1 MFQKRR
7 RLAALIAPVCLFV
20 LSSAFIPK
28 EQVYDGGKELYE
40 KKCARCHGKDGTKGL
55 FGARNLQ
62 ISKLD
67 DAGYIKIITEGRNIM
82 PSWQKKL
89 SEGQI
94 NLVVL
99 YIKGLRK

>member
-1 MFQKRR
+1 MLKRNLNA
-7 RLAALIAPVCLFV
+7 LAALAVVCALCT
-20 LSSAFIPK
+20 AFIPK

-67 DAGYIKIITEGRNIM
+67 DAGYIRIITEGRNIM
-82 PSWQKKL
+82 PSWNRKL
-89 SEGQI
+89 NEGQI
-94 NLVVL
+94 NLVVQ
-99 YIKGLRK
+99 YIKELRK

>member
-1 MFQKRR
+1 MLQKRR
-7 RLAALIAPVCLFV
+7 RLAAVIVPLF
-20 LSSAFIPK
+20 LFTGLSAFIPK

-67 DAGYIKIITEGRNIM
+67 DAGYIRIISEGRNIM
-82 PSWQKKL
+82 PAWQKKL
-89 SEGQI
+89 NEGQI
-94 NLVVL
+94 NLIVL
-99 YIKGLRK
+99 YIKALRK